1 MFDEITIIISLEN
14 DNMAE
19 FELNTK
25 IKSQFNKKYSQMN
38 DKVTFIL
45 YFIFYFH
52 LYKSF
57 LHF

>member
-45 YFIFYFH
+45 YFIFYF
-52 LYKSF
+52 SF
-57 LHF
+57 V